1 MENYDKGKTSS
12 CKTALESQSDHTEDD
27 IIASKNS
34 IFKKLTNIL
43 SNWAGVMAL
52 LISIAVGVFTVIDQT
67 LIAPNERR
75 SDDLAKLSE
84 IIVELGRANI
94 TSLMQMNNPSGLAV
108 SQKMNSVKLPLL
120 ASAINI
126 VEKYPNHIDAAS
138 LIVLAGEL
146 TQAQDYEL
154 SLKYATMARDRDAV
168 QDLRIEAARIMAI
181 SDMGVFDEYRNNK
194 AKRLFANTI
203 ADAKRVKNI
212 NGPWLVSNAIRDW
225 AIQEILLGN
234 CEKASEVLTRFTTD
248 VPLSVGRAAARTG
261 FMAVIGTAQ
270 FVQICSKEALETN
283 INLDN
288 LAAEFYFQF

>member
-1 MENYDKGKTSS
+1 MENYDKSKTSS
-12 CKTALESQSDHTEDD
+12 CKTLSNPRAITQVLHR
-27 IIASKNS
+27 
-34 IFKKLTNIL
+34 FKKLANML
-43 SNWAGVMAL
+43 SNWAGVRQ
-52 LISIAVGVFTVIDQT
+52 AVGVFTVIDQT

-84 IIVELGRANI
+84 IIVELGRANT

-126 VEKYPNHIDAAS
+126 VEKYPDHVDAAS

-146 TQAQDYEL
+146 IQAQDYEL
-154 SLKYATMARDRDAV
+154 SLRYATMARDRDAV
-168 QDLRIEAARIMAI
+168 QDLRIEAARIMAV
-181 SDMGVFDEYRNNK
+181 SDMGIFDEHRNNK
-194 AKRLFANTI
+194 ARRLFANTI
-203 ADAKRVKNI
+203 VDAKHVKNI

-225 AIQEILLGN
+225 AIYEILLGN

-261 FMAVIGTAQ
+261 FIAVISTAQ
-270 FVQICSKEALETN
+270 FAQTCSKEALGANT
-283 INLDN
+283 NLDDMAIKFN
-288 LAAEFYFQF
+288 LPYISPF